1 MHALQLPELFP
12 LFDTL
17 QIKYGEKTLAPVY
30 WAGCIKKPN
39 ILFLFMNPTGRN
51 ISAQK
56 SRKGLR
62 AAWLGTK
69 NIWKLFLAV
78 DAISKPAFTAIQ
90 SYKPNEWTIEFCQQV
105 YQELN
110 QNKIYVTNLAKC
122 TQIDARPLHNDIF
135 KAYLEAIEKEIALV
149 QPIHIVSF
157 GNQVSSLLLRK
168 NIKVSDYQK
177 NDHEQFEIHWT
188 QYKVYPTFYPV
199 GQGMRNIDKAI
210 ERIKIIASSI

>member
-12 LFDTL
+12 LFDKL
-17 QIKYGEKTLAPVY
+17 QLKYGEKSLAPIY
-30 WAGCIKKPN
+30 GAGCIKKPK

-51 ISAQK
+51 VSAQK
-56 SRKGLR
+56 ERKGMR

-78 DAISKPAFTAIQ
+78 GVISKPAFTSIQ
-90 SYKPNEWTIEFCQQV
+90 NYKPNQWTTKFCQQV
-105 YQELN
+105 YQELS

-135 KAYLEAIEKEIALV
+135 RAYLEAIEKEIALV
-149 QPIHIVSF
+149 QPTHIVSF

-168 NIKVSDYQK
+168 NIKVSDYQG
-177 NDHEQFEIHWT
+177 NDHEVFEIHWT
-188 QYKVYPTFYPV
+188 KYKVYPTFYPV

-210 ERIKIIASSI
+210 QRIKIIANST

>member
-1 MHALQLPELFP
+1 MHALQLPDLFP

-17 QIKYGEKTLAPVY
+17 QMKYGEKTLAPVY
-30 WAGCIKKPN
+30 GAGCIKKPN

-56 SRKGLR
+56 DRKGLR

-78 DAISKPAFTAIQ
+78 GVISKPAFTAIQ
-90 SYKPNEWTIEFCQQV
+90 NYKPNQWTTKFCQQV
-105 YQELN
+105 YQELS

-135 KAYLEAIEKEIALV
+135 RAYLEAIEKEIALV
-149 QPIHIVSF
+149 QPTHIVSF

-168 NIKVSDYQK
+168 NIKVSDYQGK
-177 NDHEQFEIHWT
+177 DHEIFEIHWT
-188 QYKVYPTFYPV
+188 KYKIYPTFYPV

-210 ERIKIIASSI
+210 QRIKIIANST

>member
-1 MHALQLPELFP
+1 MHALQLPQLFP
-12 LFDTL
+12 IFDKL
-17 QIKYGEKTLAPVY
+17 QTKYGEKTLAPVY
-30 WAGCIKKPN
+30 GAGCIKKPK

-56 SRKGLR
+56 DRKGLR

-78 DAISKPAFTAIQ
+78 GVISKLAFTSIQ
-90 SYKPNEWTIEFCQQV
+90 NYKPNQWTTKFCQQV
-105 YQELN
+105 YQELS

-135 KAYLEAIEKEIALV
+135 RAYLEAIEKEIALV
-149 QPIHIVSF
+149 QPRHIVSF

-168 NIKVSDYQK
+168 NIKVSDYQGK
-177 NDHEQFEIHWT
+177 ENEIFEI
-188 QYKVYPTFYPV
+188 Q
-199 GQGMRNIDKAI
+199 
-210 ERIKIIASSI
+210 

>member
-1 MHALQLPELFP
+1 M
-12 LFDTL
+12 
-17 QIKYGEKTLAPVY
+17 
-30 WAGCIKKPN
+30 
-39 ILFLFMNPTGRN
+39 
-51 ISAQK
+51 
-56 SRKGLR
+56 R

-78 DAISKPAFTAIQ
+78 GAISKPAFTAIQ
-90 SYKPNEWTIEFCQQV
+90 SYKPNEWTTEFCQQV
-105 YQELN
+105 YQELR

-149 QPIHIVSF
+149 QPTYIVSF

-177 NDHEQFEIHWT
+177 NDYEQFEIH
-188 QYKVYPTFYPV
+188 
-199 GQGMRNIDKAI
+199 
-210 ERIKIIASSI
+210 

>member
-1 MHALQLPELFP
+1 MHRLQLPELFP
-12 LFDTL
+12 LFDRL
-17 QIKYGEKTLAPVY
+17 QLEYGEKTLAPVY
-30 WAGCIKKPN
+30 GAGCIKKPK

-56 SRKGLR
+56 DRKGLR

-78 DAISKPAFTAIQ
+78 GVISKPAFTTIQ
-90 SYKPNEWTIEFCQQV
+90 SYRPNQWTPEFCQQV

-122 TQIDARPLHNDIF
+122 TQIDARPLHNNVF
-135 KAYLEAIEKEIALV
+135 KAYLEAIEKEISLV
-149 QPIHIVSF
+149 QPTHIISF

-177 NDHEQFEIHWT
+177 NEYEIFEINWKKYT
-188 QYKVYPTFYPV
+188 IYPTFYPV

-210 ERIKIIASSI
+210 ERIKNIVNN

>member
-1 MHALQLPELFP
+1 MHALQLPQLFP
-12 LFDTL
+12 IFDKL
-17 QIKYGEKTLAPVY
+17 QTKYGEKTLAPVY
-30 WAGCIKKPN
+30 GAGCIKKPK

-56 SRKGLR
+56 DRKGLR

-78 DAISKPAFTAIQ
+78 GVISKLAFTSIQ
-90 SYKPNEWTIEFCQQV
+90 NYKPNQWTTKFCQQV
-105 YQELN
+105 YQELS

-135 KAYLEAIEKEIALV
+135 RAYLEAIEKEIALV
-149 QPIHIVSF
+149 QPRHIVSF

-168 NIKVSDYQK
+168 NIKVSDYQGK
-177 NDHEQFEIHWT
+177 ENEIFEIQWT
-188 QYKVYPTFYPV
+188 KYKVYPTFYPV

-210 ERIKIIASSI
+210 QRIKIIAKNK

>member
-12 LFDTL
+12 LFDNL
-17 QIKYGEKTLAPVY
+17 QLKYGEKTLAPVY
-30 WAGCIKKPN
+30 GAGCIKKPN

-56 SRKGLR
+56 DRKGLR

-78 DAISKPAFTAIQ
+78 GAISKPAFTVIQ
-90 SYKPNEWTIEFCQQV
+90 NYKPNQWTAKFCQQV
-105 YQELN
+105 YQELS

-135 KAYLEAIEKEIALV
+135 RAYLEAIEKEIALV
-149 QPIHIVSF
+149 QPTHIVSF

-168 NIKVSDYQK
+168 NIKVSDYQ
-177 NDHEQFEIHWT
+177 
-188 QYKVYPTFYPV
+188 
-199 GQGMRNIDKAI
+199 
-210 ERIKIIASSI
+210 